1 MGKTERPLLKGK
13 TPEELRDFITCQLAA
28 REQYY
33 TQARHVFNVEVLD
46 SYDKIQTSVTNLR
59 TLLNI

>member
-33 TQARHVFNVEVLD
+33 TQARHVFSDREEV
-46 SYDKIQTSVTNLR
+46 IR
-59 TLLNI
+59 TGNR